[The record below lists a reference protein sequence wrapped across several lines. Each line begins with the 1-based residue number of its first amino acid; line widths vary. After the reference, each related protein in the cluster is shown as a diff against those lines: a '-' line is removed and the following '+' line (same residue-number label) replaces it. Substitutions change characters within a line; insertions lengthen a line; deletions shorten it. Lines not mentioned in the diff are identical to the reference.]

1 MGKTKTLSTRLALEV
16 ETVRVLT
23 DAELSGA
30 HGGFTHS
37 NWSMCIS
44 NGENNDCHSVLGDCE
59 TASQRPNPPRTR
71 PQTK

>member
-1 MGKTKTLSTRLALEV
+1 MGKMRTLSSKLVLET

-44 NGENNDCHSVLGDCE
+44 NGENNDCHSVLGECE
-59 TASQRPNPPRTR
+59 TASQRPTPTKTR
-71 PQTK
+71 ATK